1 MATIGIDSL
10 YYATITEDSMGLETY
25 GTPQILAKAIKADLS
40 IELAEAV
47 LHADDGV
54 VYSVK
59 EFQAGT
65 LKLGTADLSPA
76 VVAILTGAHVDD
88 NGVLISTSEDGGA
101 TVAIGFRAKKPEE
114 VYRLFW
120 LYKCKF
126 GIPSVALETKGDSIS
141 FKTPEL
147 EATVMRRNRPDSRN
161 RKPWKAEV
169 VEGDPGVSTATI
181 SGWFDQVYE
190 PVDQTV

>member
-1 MATIGIDSL
+1 MDSL
-10 YYATITEDSMGLETY
+10 YFATITENTEGHETY
-25 GTPQILAKAIKADLS
+25 STPQILAKAIKADLS

-65 LKLGTADLSPA
+65 LKLGIADQSPA
-76 VVAILTGAHVDD
+76 TIATLTGAHVDD

-114 VYRLFW
+114 VWRYFW

-126 GIPSVALETKGDSIS
+126 GIPSIALETKDNSIS

-147 EATVMRRNRPDSRN
+147 EGTVMRRNKPDSRN

-169 VEGDPGVSTATI
+169 TEGDPGVSSSTI
-181 SGWFDQVYE
+181 SSWFTSVYE
-190 PVDQTV
+190 PVDAPTT